1 MTKIRK
7 QVLAAPESY
16 TATAFDEYVEN
27 HGAVLLDC
35 TWDGGR
41 FVSGV
46 FMGGVFRSG
55 EFVGGI
61 FLGGI
66 FSGGRWESGVW
77 EGGFD
82 QHGIYHPRGDDPA
95 CW

>member
-1 MTKIRK
+1 VRRM
-7 QVLAAPESY
+7 QVLSSPHNYMNMTFGA
-16 TATAFDEYVEN
+16 DVEN
-27 HGAVLLDC
+27 RGGVLLNC
-35 TWDGGR
+35 EWDGGR

-46 FMGGVFRSG
+46 FMGG
-55 EFVGGI
+55 I

-66 FSGGRWESGVW
+66 FWGGFWRGGMW

-82 QHGIYHPRGDDPA
+82 RDGIYHPRGDDPS

>member
-1 MTKIRK
+1 VRRM
-7 QVLAAPESY
+7 QVLSSPHNYMNMTFGA
-16 TATAFDEYVEN
+16 DVEN
-27 HGAVLLDC
+27 RGGVLLNC
-35 TWDGGR
+35 EWDGGR

-46 FMGGVFRSG
+46 FMGGIMRSG

-66 FSGGRWESGVW
+66 FWGGFWRGGMW

-82 QHGIYHPRGDDPA
+82 RDGIYHPRGDDPS